1 MSTNV
6 SAIQPDQRRS
16 AVIRPLAASVIIL
29 AAGGAWL
36 WLDLRT
42 PIPDAVHT
50 DAVTPMVAAA
60 AVVAAP
66 SAAVTAP
73 PPVQGAKNPSTA
85 RPTPPAAPATPAAP
99 STLEIPA
106 AAPIA
111 SAPASLP
118 ASAPPPAA
126 VSTPEQT
133 PAPPSFDIVRV
144 DPHGRAVLAGRAPP
158 DSQVVVASN
167 GQAIATAHADVEGQ
181 WVAVPSRPLDA
192 GGQELTLTTHGAGG
206 FSIQSASPLIVVVPD
221 PATDAP
227 TGAARPSQPAAATA
241 FALVTPPGE
250 MPRLLQA
257 PGAQPRNDGKLGLDI
272 VDYDEHGAIRF
283 AGAAPPRSSVQ
294 VYIDQHPV
302 GLATADPHGR
312 WTLLPSDTVA
322 AGEHR
327 LRVDQLAA
335 NGGTTA
341 RVELPFKR
349 EVITASDAVPG
360 RVVVQPRQN
369 LWRIARH
376 AYGHGTRYT
385 VIYQA
390 NREQIRDANLI
401 YPGQV
406 FTIPPAS
413 PSQTGPN

>member
-16 AVIRPLAASVIIL
+16 VVIRPLAAIVIIL

-42 PIPDAVHT
+42 PATDAVHA
-50 DAVTPMVAAA
+50 DAVHANTVHADTVHAGAVMPVVAAAPAMAQPQVAPPALPQPAQRAKAVAAA
-60 AVVAAP
+60 AP
-66 SAAVTAP
+66 AP
-73 PPVQGAKNPSTA
+73 PAQPEIAA
-85 RPTPPAAPATPAAP
+85 AAPA
-99 STLEIPA
+99 
-106 AAPIA
+106 A
-111 SAPASLP
+111 SAPVSLP
-118 ASAPPPAA
+118 IPLPAPMPVP
-126 VSTPEQT
+126 TPDQA

-144 DPHGRAVLAGRAPP
+144 DPHGGAVLAGRAPP

-167 GQAIATAHADVEGQ
+167 GQAIATAHADADGQ
-181 WVAVPSRPLDA
+181 WVAVPSRPLAA

-206 FSIQSASPLIVVVPD
+206 SSTQSASPLIVVVPN
-221 PATDAP
+221 
-227 TGAARPSQPAAATA
+227 AAKPSQPPAATA

-257 PGAQPRNDGKLGLDI
+257 PGAQPRNDGRLGLDI

-335 NGGTTA
+335 NGGTSA
-341 RVELPFKR
+341 RVELPFRR

-376 AYGHGTRYT
+376 AYGHGIRYT

-390 NREQIRDANLI
+390 NREQIRNADLI

-413 PSQTGPN
+413 PNQIGSN

>member
-6 SAIQPDQRRS
+6 SVIQPHQRRS
-16 AVIRPLAASVIIL
+16 VIRPLAAIVTIL
-29 AAGGAWL
+29 AVGGAWL

-42 PIPDAVHT
+42 PVSKAVQAG
-50 DAVTPMVAAA
+50 AVTSVVAAA
-60 AVVAAP
+60 PANAEPQVAVAVPPQPMRPAKDPATAEVTVAPAP
-66 SAAVTAP
+66 L
-73 PPVQGAKNPSTA
+73 A
-85 RPTPPAAPATPAAP
+85 RP
-99 STLEIPA
+99 EIA
-106 AAPIA
+106 AATRSA
-111 SAPASLP
+111 SAPASLVAP
-118 ASAPPPAA
+118 APAPVFVPLSKPDQAP
-126 VSTPEQT
+126 V
-133 PAPPSFDIVRV
+133 PPSFDIVRV
-144 DPHGRAVLAGRAPP
+144 DPHGGAVLAGRAAP
-158 DSQVVVASN
+158 DSQVVVTSN
-167 GQAIATAHADVEGQ
+167 GQTIATAHADAEGQ
-181 WVAVPSRPLDA
+181 WVAVPSQPLAA
-192 GGQELTLTTHGAGG
+192 GGQELTLTTRGAGG

-221 PATDAP
+221 AAKPQQPAPPAT
-227 TGAARPSQPAAATA
+227 TA
-241 FALVTPPGE
+241 FALVVPPGE

-283 AGAAPPRSSVQ
+283 AGAAPPSSSVR

-302 GLATADPHGR
+302 GLARADPHGR
-312 WTLLPSDTVA
+312 WTLLPGDTVA
-322 AGEHR
+322 AGDHR

-335 NGGTTA
+335 NGGTSA

-349 EVITASDAVPG
+349 EVITADDAVAG
-360 RVVVQPRQN
+360 RVVVQPRQS

-406 FTIPPAS
+406 FTIPPGS
-413 PSQTGPN
+413 PD